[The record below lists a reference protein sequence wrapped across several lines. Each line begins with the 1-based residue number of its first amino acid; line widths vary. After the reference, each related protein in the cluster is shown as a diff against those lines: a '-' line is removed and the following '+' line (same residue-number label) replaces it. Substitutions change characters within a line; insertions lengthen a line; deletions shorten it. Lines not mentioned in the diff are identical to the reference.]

1 MSSDLRNS
9 FWLIKLR
16 SQFKDETCI
25 KAVNQ
30 PFKIKNKETSTSK
43 ETHHTISTC
52 IDLVENDINALIK
65 EQTKKNI

>member
-30 PFKIKNKETSTSK
+30 LKYPLRSKIKKHRPQK
-43 ETHHTISTC
+43 KRTI
-52 IDLVENDINALIK
+52 
-65 EQTKKNI
+65 Q

>member
-16 SQFKDETCI
+16 SQFKDGTCI

-30 PFKIKNKETSTSK
+30 LKYPLRSKIKKNRIYKEITY
-43 ETHHTISTC
+43 
-52 IDLVENDINALIK
+52 K
-65 EQTKKNI
+65 EQIEM